1 MPNRST
7 TYSIPNLKLHL
18 FVANVDHSG
27 SKLHADGEIMDG
39 LESLICELKEKA
51 GFADT

>member
-1 MPNRST
+1 MA
-7 TYSIPNLKLHL
+7 YSIPDLKLYL
-18 FVANVDHSG
+18 LVANVDHSG
-27 SKLHADGEIMDG
+27 SKLHADGEVMDG